1 MNKVNDTNDF
11 AMSRALKPLLPLLVP
26 QDELYLPEEDTAKA
40 SVDCQERQG
49 RRPQLFPF

>member
-1 MNKVNDTNDF
+1 MVQKSFCNVHG
-11 AMSRALKPLLPLLVP
+11 ALKPLLPLLVP

-40 SVDCQERQG
+40 FVDCQEGRG